1 MRALGAFLDRIA
13 ASRWFKPA
21 VWVACLVPA
30 LLIAWRGYRQF
41 VGGDDLALG
50 VDPIREILHL
60 TGEDALA
67 LMLLS
72 LSVTPLRRLL
82 KWNRL
87 QTIRRTLGVW
97 SFVYALLHLSTY
109 LVFDQLC
116 YSFSTCDYHAIWDD
130 ILKRK
135 FIFMGMLAFSI
146 LLALAIT
153 STNGWIRR
161 LKKNWGR
168 LHRLVYVAAVAAIIH
183 FIWIQKSDYHRPL
196 EWAAWLAVLF
206 AIRIYLTVEKR
217 RMLRAPRRVP
227 QPAR

>member
-1 MRALGAFLDRIA
+1 MRALGALLDRIA

-30 LLIAWRGYRQF
+30 LLIAWRAYRQF

-50 VDPIREILHL
+50 VDPIRALEHL

-67 LMLLS
+67 LMLLAM
-72 LSVTPLRRLL
+72 SVTPVRRLL

-87 QTIRRTLGVW
+87 QSVRRTLGVW
-97 SFVYALLHLSTY
+97 SFAYALVHLSTY

-116 YSFSTCDYHAIWDD
+116 YSFATCDYHSIWTD
-130 ILKRK
+130 ILRRP
-135 FIFMGMLAFSI
+135 FIFMGMTAFSI
-146 LLALAIT
+146 LLVLAIT

-196 EWAAWLAVLF
+196 EWAAWLGVLF
-206 AIRIYLTVEKR
+206 AIRIYLTIAKR
-217 RMLRAPRRVP
+217 RALRAPRRVP